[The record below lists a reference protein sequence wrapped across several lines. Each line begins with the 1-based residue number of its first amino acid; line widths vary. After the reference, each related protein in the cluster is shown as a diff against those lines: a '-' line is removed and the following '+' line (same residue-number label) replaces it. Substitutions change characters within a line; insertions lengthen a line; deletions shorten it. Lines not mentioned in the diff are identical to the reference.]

1 MRSPRAPSR
10 AFGLGLTVVATQ
22 RSESV
27 FPQEEICLPDSTDAV
42 GKCCSRRWASESLRY
57 AFDMPGELSRLISRS
72 RQETRSGVT
81 SLRAVSINCSD
92 PVADALR
99 LLGRPPRGYAVTSAV
114 RIARRSPTA
123 RRIASTSLQTSRW
136 QSGHHPGSMPQYLRA
151 TDHRSA
157 FGEFTSTTT
166 AISSRT
172 WGKRW
177 PNRFTVV
184 YSWPSRSRGRPL
196 MMNGLAERYTGPF
209 SPATTFAT
217 LRPGVGRVSRPEQPE
232 PGRGLPLLQGTL
244 TDDMR

>member
-57 AFDMPGELSRLISRS
+57 AFDMPGELCRLTSRS

-99 LLGRPPRGYAVTSAV
+99 LLGRPAPGLCGYVSGTNSTTLTHGASNRFNFAPNVSMAVRAPPGQHAPILASDRPPIGFRGIHIDDYGHFVQDLGEALAEPFHRRVLLAVAEQGSPIDDERPRGAIHGAFLTGDDLRHPSPRCRS
-114 RIARRSPTA
+114 RITP
-123 RRIASTSLQTSRW
+123 
-136 QSGHHPGSMPQYLRA
+136 RA
-151 TDHRSA
+151 T
-157 FGEFTSTTT
+157 
-166 AISSRT
+166 
-172 WGKRW
+172 
-177 PNRFTVV
+177 
-184 YSWPSRSRGRPL
+184 
-196 MMNGLAERYTGPF
+196 
-209 SPATTFAT
+209 
-217 LRPGVGRVSRPEQPE
+217 
-232 PGRGLPLLQGTL
+232 
-244 TDDMR
+244 